1 MKTRASSQ
9 GKRSRHTYSEEQ
21 LAGLRASTAVR
32 KQETLERLRAAIA
45 LFRAHSTHLN
55 TPKKRTKRKR
65 KTREEVLP
73 RPPSRDPLL
82 NYKKPQ
88 LVVRL
93 REAEQE
99 LQDVRRQ
106 LATLADACLLRD
118 ARVGEL
124 EAKLTE
130 LEPYRSFVEQVRM
143 RVRLEEHG
151 EGKAQS

>member
-1 MKTRASSQ
+1 M
-9 GKRSRHTYSEEQ
+9 
-21 LAGLRASTAVR
+21 
-32 KQETLERLRAAIA
+32 
-45 LFRAHSTHLN
+45 
-55 TPKKRTKRKR
+55 
-65 KTREEVLP
+65 
-73 RPPSRDPLL
+73 
-82 NYKKPQ
+82 PQ

-151 EGKAQS
+151 EGKAPS